1 MLLEGAIFA
10 RMSPFEK
17 EMLIDCF
24 KDQGY
29 FVAMCGDGANDC
41 GALKS
46 AHTGISLSESEAAA
60 AAPFT
65 YTKGSIRCVPEIIRE
80 GRAALVTSFGVSISF
95 ANRFSFVV
103 IIIVVLTSSIYF
115 QIFKYIAC
123 YSLTQFVSCMILYW
137 VRVAGYHLPQLINQS
152 TLLIERTVSHYINQS
167 INNIY
172 RMLSVNASINQ

>member
-80 GRAALVTSFGVSISF
+80 GRAALVTSFGVCDEKNLKISLGIF
-95 ANRFSFVV
+95 VFSFFP
-103 IIIVVLTSSIYF
+103 INGFFFPFSDF
-115 QIFKYIAC
+115 QVHRLLQSDAVCFLYD
-123 YSLTQFVSCMILYW
+123 SLLGKCRF
-137 VRVAGYHLPQLINQS
+137 
-152 TLLIERTVSHYINQS
+152 E
-167 INNIY
+167 
-172 RMLSVNASINQ
+172 